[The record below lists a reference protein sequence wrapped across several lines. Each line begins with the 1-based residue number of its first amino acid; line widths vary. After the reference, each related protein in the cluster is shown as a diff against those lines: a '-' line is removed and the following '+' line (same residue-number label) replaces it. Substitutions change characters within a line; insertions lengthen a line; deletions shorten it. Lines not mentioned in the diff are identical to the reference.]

1 MKMNN
6 QAYEQVKGLKLDKYK
21 RMQVKRSGVLSAGKE
36 LVHGPSSMWGL
47 WNER

>member
-6 QAYEQVKGLKLDKYK
+6 QAYEQVKDLRIDKYK

-36 LVHGPSSMWGL
+36 LVHGPSSKWGL

>member
-1 MKMNN
+1 MKMNS
-6 QAYEQVKGLKLDKYK
+6 QAYEQVKGSNIDKYK

-36 LVHGPSSMWGL
+36 LMHGPSVKWGL